1 MTTNKDEIAF
11 ENAIKSLEATA
22 ASMGAHLE
30 TDSTAR
36 RSYAKQI
43 NAVSN
48 SLRADVHAGK
58 LTWLQ
63 AADQACR
70 TRNLLME
77 IIRARSTPVGRAWAE
92 KLKPTGHP
100 FNTIV
105 AKKTID
111 VFGSGANFQRLS
123 ESQKNK
129 VYAAIVTSSG
139 KSNVDVNAKL
149 AKLSAAGRGLIFI
162 SIAISTYNVLT
173 ASNKGIAIKREIAVT
188 SAGVAGSIAAG
199 ALAGLACGPAAPA
212 CVTVGAFVGGA
223 VAAFGAGYIW

>member
-36 RSYAKQI
+36 RSYANQI

-77 IIRARSTPVGRAWAE
+77 IIRA
-92 KLKPTGHP
+92 
-100 FNTIV
+100 
-105 AKKTID
+105 
-111 VFGSGANFQRLS
+111 
-123 ESQKNK
+123 
-129 VYAAIVTSSG
+129 AIATSSG
-139 KSNVDVNAKL
+139 KSNVDV
-149 AKLSAAGRGLIFI
+149 
-162 SIAISTYNVLT
+162 
-173 ASNKGIAIKREIAVT
+173 
-188 SAGVAGSIAAG
+188 
-199 ALAGLACGPAAPA
+199 GPAAPA

-223 VAAFGAGYIW
+223 VAAFGAGNIW